1 MPGTWNPQAD
11 GGLGLKSLRG
21 RPVLQASVGCVVS
34 ALPAWWCLVMVLL
47 LSCYGLVRVL
57 LAFCLSIAVM
67 VLFQPDLPA
76 S

>member
-1 MPGTWNPQAD
+1 MPEIWNPQAD
-11 GGLGLKSLRG
+11 GGLGLKSLGG

-34 ALPAWWCLVMVLL
+34 VLPAWWCLDRVLL
-47 LSCYGLVRVL
+47 WSCYCLVTVL

-67 VLFQPDLPA
+67 VLFEPGLPA